1 MPAARQP
8 ASGAAPRAVS
18 ATRTL
23 RHPKRAQLDPEPRNA
38 VEDLRRGWDTVVE
51 FGISRPELFAVM
63 DRATMVA
70 AVTDAEPTVPA
81 AAARA
86 LRAALLDDAGV
97 LSDAEQSLLREWL
110 TRLAADSSAPRT

>member
-1 MPAARQP
+1 M
-8 ASGAAPRAVS
+8 PRAVS

-23 RHPKRAQLDPEPRNA
+23 RHPKRAQLDPEPRDA

-70 AVTDAEPTVPA
+70 AVTGAEPTVPAAETGPA

-110 TRLAADSSAPRT
+110 TRLAAESSAPRP

>member
-1 MPAARQP
+1 M
-8 ASGAAPRAVS
+8 
-18 ATRTL
+18 
-23 RHPKRAQLDPEPRNA
+23 
-38 VEDLRRGWDTVVE
+38 EDLRRGWDTVVG

-70 AVTDAEPTVPA
+70 AVTGAEPTVPAAETGPA

-110 TRLAADSSAPRT
+110 TRLAADSSAPRP